1 MSTFRM
7 LTAARTRRA
16 CPAVAGPLHHE
27 LRAWRVLPAVVAGAL
42 ILTAVLMVAGP
53 GWAAAQTA
61 PPPQPT
67 RSSEVDR
74 LENSAEI
81 VFLNATRLSVDI
93 YVNYE
98 AQATV
103 SDPKPLIGDFANG
116 DELNPTVFRA
126 EGTPA
131 RPYGMYTFE
140 VRPKGMPGAP
150 LMAAA
155 SVMLEQTRSFSA
167 VFHETPGGGHSFS
180 IYENDLSPSANARLT
195 VRNTTTQ
202 TVTWQLRP
210 NGEVPDVPPDERSG
224 ILAPGEWQ
232 TASDITDNDY
242 VIEFFA
248 GGERIG
254 MFPDLDLAIEKLFIV
269 YLIGDPQP
277 TADEQLLQRPVAF
290 EELEVDPG
298 DPVPDTITA
307 PAPPLS
313 TTDQNAPVEFSCPA
327 VSVWETNSR
336 NTEVTAVDPDGFIT
350 NLSLDIVEPP
360 VGGIEVRSQ
369 SLRLSEAI
377 GDPARARVRFK
388 DDIPDGVYQVW
399 IAANRGGSGHQ
410 ARCAIEL
417 TVRQITI
424 QRLLNQLRQFRQS
437 GDIADDVGENLRL
450 MLIVAREYQE
460 DGQTAAVCSQL
471 TAVLNQIGAEKGKKI
486 SDLAADSMAAEVKAL
501 RVDLACD

>member
-7 LTAARTRRA
+7 LTVARTRR
-16 CPAVAGPLHHE
+16 PRLGVAGPQHHDA
-27 LRAWRVLPAVVAGAL
+27 RAWRVHPAVAAGAL
-42 ILTAVLMVAGP
+42 VLTVARMIAGP
-53 GWAAAQTA
+53 GRAAAAA
-61 PPPQPT
+61 PPPEVAL
-67 RSSEVDR
+67 SSEVDR
-74 LENSAEI
+74 LENASEI
-81 VFLNATRLSVDI
+81 AVLNATRLSVDV

-98 AQATV
+98 SQATV

-116 DELNPTVFRA
+116 DELNPTVFQVN
-126 EGTPA
+126 GTPA

-150 LMAAA
+150 LLGAA

-167 VFHETPGGGHSFS
+167 VFHETPDGGHSFS

-202 TVTWQLRP
+202 TVTWQIRP

-224 ILAPGEWQ
+224 LLAPGEWQ
-232 TASDITDNDY
+232 LAADVTDNDY

-254 MFPDLDLAIEKLFIV
+254 MFPDLDLAIEKHFIV

-290 EELEVDPG
+290 EELEVDPT

-307 PAPPLS
+307 PAPALS

-327 VSVWETNSR
+327 VTVWETNARS
-336 NTEVTAVDPDGFIT
+336 TEVTAVDPDGFIT

-388 DDIPDGVYQVW
+388 DDIPDGIYKVW

-410 ARCAIEL
+410 ARCAIDL

-424 QRLLNQLRQFRQS
+424 QRLLNQVRQFRES

-471 TAVLNQIGAEKGKKI
+471 TAVLNQIGAEKGKKV
-486 SDLAADSMAAEVKAL
+486 SDHAADSLAAEVKAL
-501 RVDLACD
+501 RTDLACG